1 MSELFI
7 CHIFYSNNFSHGQ
20 SALNIDICCFV
31 KYCSWFKKRQ
41 KWQVCGKCVANVW
54 QMCGRC
60 GWQVCGSWSFQCSNV
75 PGLSV
80 REGDRCV
87 RQLIVLVCQ
96 LCPVCVSVNVAG
108 VLFQRGS

>member
-20 SALNIDICCFV
+20 IALNIDICCFV

-54 QMCGRC
+54 QMCGKC
-60 GWQVCGSWSFQCSNV
+60 VAGVG
-75 PGLSV
+75 G
-80 REGDRCV
+80 RCV
-87 RQLIVLVCQ
+87 AVGRFSVAM
-96 LCPVCVSVNVAG
+96 CPVCLSERAAG
-108 VLFQRGS
+108 V